1 MAKIIGLGSWFP
13 ATVRKNS
20 DWDEATVK
28 SWEKHNQR
36 ALADATKVDETVVLD
51 KWTTQGFQAEVGDP
65 FVGTVERRVA
75 AQEKAWDAETE
86 AAKIAIQQS
95 GIDPQH
101 IDVVLSYSF
110 VPDMVCGNGAAMVMN
125 NLKLRHAYAIG
136 VDSMCSAAI
145 SHLALAKA
153 LINSEEA
160 EYVLLTQSN
169 FMTRGI
175 PMGHPSSPSI
185 GDAATAILVGPD
197 YDDGHTILS
206 VFSRT
211 VRDQYDAVVWRRKE
225 DNQNWWEPGGS
236 YYLGSFNPKQAK
248 ELVQQTLP
256 IATDTIRS
264 ALHLAE
270 MSEKDLNFLVSVQPR
285 KWIPAG
291 IAEMMGL
298 SAAQSIETFERY
310 AHLGC
315 CGPIVN
321 LVEAINQNKLKDH
334 DIVGIYAQGA
344 GFTRAAAI
352 IEW

>member
-1 MAKIIGLGSWFP
+1 MAKIVGLGSWVP
-13 ATVRKNS
+13 ATIRKNS

-36 ALADATKVDETVVLD
+36 ALADATKVDETAVLD

-65 FVGTVERRVA
+65 FVGTVERRVVSD
-75 AQEKAWDAETE
+75 EKAWDAET
-86 AAKIAIQQS
+86 AAALEAIQQAK
-95 GIDPQH
+95 IDPQL
-101 IDVVLSYSF
+101 IGAVLSYSF
-110 VPDMVCGNGAAMVMN
+110 VPDMACGNGAAMVMN
-125 NLKLRHAYAIG
+125 NLGLNNAYAIG
-136 VDSMCSAAI
+136 VDSMCSAAV

-153 LINSEEA
+153 LINAEEA

-197 YDDGHTILS
+197 YKEGHTILS
-206 VFSRT
+206 VYSRT

-225 DNQNWWEPGGS
+225 DNQDWWTSGGS
-236 YYLGSFNPKQAK
+236 YYLGSFNPKKAK

-256 IATDTIRS
+256 IAVDTTKC
-264 ALHLAE
+264 ALQQVD
-270 MSEKDLNFLVSVQPR
+270 MSEKDLDFFVSVQPR

-298 SAAQSIETFERY
+298 FADQTIETFEQY

-321 LVEAINQNKLKDH
+321 LVEAVKQKKLRNN